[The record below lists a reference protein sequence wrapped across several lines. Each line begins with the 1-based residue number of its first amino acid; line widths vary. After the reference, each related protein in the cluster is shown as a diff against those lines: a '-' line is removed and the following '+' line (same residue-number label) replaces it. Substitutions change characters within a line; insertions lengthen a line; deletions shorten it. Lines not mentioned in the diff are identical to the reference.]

1 MFSNMKKT
9 IIWVLIIAVSVV
21 LATSIV
27 IRSLDKPQE
36 INDSVS
42 VEVLQFTDRLQS
54 FVLKN
59 FGQPIDSG
67 FTAPMYLRAFPSL
80 READFD
86 GVETSEGKY
95 TYSDGELIFIRAR
108 TNPITTY
115 DEAILEKG
123 HETLLSNLR
132 SRLGNDLNVEEIVVK
147 IITQGVGTVSGTIL
161 RGPICPVV
169 KDPPDEECADQPV
182 FGDFI
187 VKDVSG
193 ISEVARFSTQRNGS
207 FTVSLPAGEYSIES
221 VTPLGLG
228 IQAHLIEVRANKTS
242 EYTITFDTGIR

>member
-1 MFSNMKKT
+1 MKK
-9 IIWVLIIAVSVV
+9 IILIILSIAVI
-21 LATSIV
+21 LLFTFIALNRDATPPAHDGV
-27 IRSLDKPQE
+27 T
-36 INDSVS
+36 

-54 FVLKN
+54 FVLEN

-67 FTAPMYLRAFPSL
+67 FTAPMYLRAFPGL

-86 GVETSEGKY
+86 GVETSGGKY
-95 TYSDGELIFIRAR
+95 TYSDDELIFIRAR

-123 HETLLSNLR
+123 HEILLSNLR
-132 SRLGNDLNVEEIVVK
+132 PRLGNDLNVEEIAIK
-147 IITQGVGTVSGTIL
+147 IIAQGVGTVSGTIL

-182 FGDFI
+182 FGTFI
-187 VKDVSG
+187 VKDVAG
-193 ISEVARFSTQRNGS
+193 IHEVARFGTRRDGTFST
-207 FTVSLPAGEYSIES
+207 TLPAGEYSIES
-221 VTPLGLG
+221 ATSPGPG
-228 IQAHLIEVRANKTS
+228 IQAQLIEVRANETS